1 MLTDYHELR
10 KSGIFTDW
18 EVTDQVG
25 QKLGPEREGLKH
37 IDA

>member
-1 MLTDYHELR
+1 MNCANQVFSQIG
-10 KSGIFTDW
+10 KSQTTL
-18 EVTDQVG
+18 EREVG